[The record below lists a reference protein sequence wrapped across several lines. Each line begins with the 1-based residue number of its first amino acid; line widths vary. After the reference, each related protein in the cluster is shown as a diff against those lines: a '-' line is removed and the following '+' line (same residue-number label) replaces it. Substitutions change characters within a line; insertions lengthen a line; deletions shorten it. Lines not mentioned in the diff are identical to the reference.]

1 MNRSIRKIIRQRH
14 EAHRGLDPVTTKR
27 NQSLLEHLGLAHLA
41 ARRQANKGREDF
53 DDLLQES
60 RIGVL
65 TAIERFDPSRGCQPS
80 SYLISRA
87 TGQILHY
94 RRDRAECFRI
104 PWRLRDL
111 TAKCARLQQE
121 QEAIGKSRLSE
132 QELAVKLGVSTER
145 LRQAQEAVRMARL
158 GRLDQNSDSRGEQ
171 TASCQLEQLEQ
182 PEVVQDHQRDWLL
195 KVFNDLEPN
204 QQEWLRGYF
213 IERMSL
219 VSMSRCFGVSRA
231 RIKSGIQDAVK
242 QLQRWARRDGE
253 LLPATWQVLR
263 PATSARHSRAHC

>member
-1 MNRSIRKIIRQRH
+1 MTKPIHLRACQAR
-14 EAHRGLDPVTTKR
+14 EARRGLNPHTTHR
-27 NQSLLEHLGLAHLA
+27 NQALLEHLGLAHLS
-41 ARRQANKGREDF
+41 ARRQAKRGQEEY

-60 RIGVL
+60 SIGVL
-65 TAIERFDPSRGCQPS
+65 SGIERFDANRGFQPS

-94 RRDRAECFRI
+94 RRDRATSLRI

-111 TAKCARLQQE
+111 AVKSIRLQQ
-121 QEAIGKSRLSE
+121 QRQAMGLPKLT
-132 QELAVKLGVSTER
+132 QAVLAKQLGVSPGR
-145 LRQAQEAVRMARL
+145 LLQAQEAMLAARL
-158 GRLDQNSDSRGEQ
+158 VSLDQAIESNHDQGAWTRLD
-171 TASCQLEQLEQ
+171 QLEQ
-182 PEVVQDHQRDWLL
+182 PETLQDHQRTWLL
-195 KVFNDLEPN
+195 RVFNELEPT
-204 QQEWLRGYF
+204 QQQWLRGYF

-219 VSMSRCFGVSRA
+219 LRMSRCFGVSRA

-253 LLPATWQVLR
+253 LLPAPWQVLQ

>member
-1 MNRSIRKIIRQRH
+1 MNRSIRKIIRQRR

-111 TAKCARLQQE
+111 TVKCARLQQE
-121 QEAIGKSRLSE
+121 QEAIGKPRLSE
-132 QELAVKLGVSTER
+132 QELAVQLGVSTER
-145 LRQAQEAVRMARL
+145 LQQAQEAVRMARL
-158 GRLDQNSDSRGEQ
+158 GRLDQNIDSRGEQ

>member
-1 MNRSIRKIIRQRH
+1 MF
-14 EAHRGLDPVTTKR
+14 AH
-27 NQSLLEHLGLAHLA
+27 A
-41 ARRQANKGREDF
+41 
-53 DDLLQES
+53 
-60 RIGVL
+60 
-65 TAIERFDPSRGCQPS
+65 
-80 SYLISRA
+80 
-87 TGQILHY
+87 
-94 RRDRAECFRI
+94 
-104 PWRLRDL
+104 
-111 TAKCARLQQE
+111 
-121 QEAIGKSRLSE
+121 E
-132 QELAVKLGVSTER
+132 QELAVQLGVSTER